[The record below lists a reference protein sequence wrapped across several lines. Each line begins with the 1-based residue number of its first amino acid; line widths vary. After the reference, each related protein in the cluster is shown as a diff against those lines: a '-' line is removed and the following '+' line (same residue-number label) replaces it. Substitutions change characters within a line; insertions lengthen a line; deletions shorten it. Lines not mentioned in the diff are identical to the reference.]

1 MLFSK
6 IDTVTIRVGDVVAAQ
21 SWYEEKLQMRPNY
34 FDDEQRIVVM
44 ESDSETTI
52 TLWEREPFDVPVPLG
67 RRGTYPVLFTDQI
80 EESHAVLIGRGV
92 NAEAIEGEPGEPRWF
107 GFTDPDGNYIEVAT
121 Y

>member
-21 SWYEEKLQMRPNY
+21 SWYEDKLGLRPNY
-34 FDDEQRIVVM
+34 YDDEQRIVVM
-44 ESDSETTI
+44 ESDSETTF
-52 TLWEREPFDVPVPLG
+52 TLWEREPFDPPSPLG
-67 RRGTYPVLFTDQI
+67 RRGTYPVLFTDNI
-80 EESHAVLIGRGV
+80 EETHFALTGRGV
-92 NAEAIEGEPGEPRWF
+92 NAEPIAGAPGEPRWF